1 MRNKETIMH
10 KKIFLIIFTMME
22 LQEIKRNKFK
32 IKIIHLI
39 KKISMINK
47 IININNTYQKNFLIE
62 FSFLLKKFNNVSNH
76 FNKKKIQKNIR
87 LSHIL

>member
-76 FNKKKIQKNIR
+76 FNKKKIRMNIR